1 MRLCTAWGTSL
12 ELFANNESATIK
24 WLTKILFKPLFAWK
38 KVLRT
43 VFDVWRLAEQ
53 YINSLS
59 LCSLSF
65 ILEGY
70 AKYVQI
76 SVDVMKAV
84 SIWNWAER
92 LGARLSIWAHITTNG
107 LRLDDKH
114 DLHLSV
120 LKTDQS
126 ESNRRSK
133 QSCCYSQTRQYGPW
147 SGHHKKCPY

>member
-1 MRLCTAWGTSL
+1 MRLWGTSL

-43 VFDVWRLAEQ
+43 VFDVCRLAEQ
-53 YINSLS
+53 YINSLF

-92 LGARLSIWAHITTNG
+92 LGARLSIWTHITTNG

-114 DLHLSV
+114 ELHLSE

-126 ESNRRSK
+126 ESNRWSK
-133 QSCCYSQTRQYGPW
+133 QSHCYSHTRQYGPW

>member
-92 LGARLSIWAHITTNG
+92 LGARLSIWTHITTNG

-114 DLHLSV
+114 ELHLSE

-126 ESNRRSK
+126 ESNRWSK
-133 QSCCYSQTRQYGPW
+133 QSHYYSHTRQYGPW

>member
-1 MRLCTAWGTSL
+1 MQLCTAWETSL
-12 ELFANNESATIK
+12 TLFANNVSANIK
-24 WLTKILFKPLFAWK
+24 WLIKILLKPLFAWK
-38 KVLRT
+38 KSWEQS
-43 VFDVWRLAEQ
+43 DVWRLAEQ

-70 AKYVQI
+70 AKYIQI

-114 DLHLSV
+114 ELHLSE

-126 ESNRRSK
+126 ESNRWSK
-133 QSCCYSQTRQYGPW
+133 QSCCYSQNRQYWPR
-147 SGHHKKCPY
+147 SGHHKKCQY

>member
-1 MRLCTAWGTSL
+1 MHLCTAWGTSL
-12 ELFANNESATIK
+12 ELFANNVSANIK
-24 WLTKILFKPLFAWK
+24 RLIKILLKPLLPEKSLANS
-38 KVLRT
+38 L
-43 VFDVWRLAEQ
+43 WRLKACGTN
-53 YINSLS
+53 INSLS

-70 AKYVQI
+70 AKYIQI

-92 LGARLSIWAHITTNG
+92 LGARLSIWTHITTNG

-114 DLHLSV
+114 ELHLSE

-126 ESNRRSK
+126 ESNRWSK
-133 QSCCYSQTRQYGPW
+133 QSHYYSHTRQYGPW